1 MCILFFGQVWIVWH
15 YVSVV
20 KGHSILCY
28 IFAIISSSILRI
40 PITLHC
46 HFCEIFRK
54 LLCAFAILHAW
65 RIGISYTSGPMHHEL
80 CNNLM
85 QLREYVFV
93 WNLHTN
99 NSHSQLLSWACLNC
113 HICLVYGHEGVLTSA
128 TQ

>member
-1 MCILFFGQVWIVWH
+1 MNLLYYIFQHLYVHCIFGQVWIVWH

-28 IFAIISSSILRI
+28 IFAIISSPILRI
-40 PITLHC
+40 AITLHC

-65 RIGISYTSGPMHHEL
+65 RIGISYTTGPMHHEL
-80 CNNLM
+80 CNNLI

-93 WNLHTN
+93 MEFPPCTN
-99 NSHSQLLSWACLNC
+99 NRVIVSYCLG
-113 HICLVYGHEGVLTSA
+113 LV
-128 TQ
+128 